1 MRDGSAGWPPDAR
14 HCLRLGV
21 MNDKLIVER
30 AQESFDVLVI
40 QANLAISTAR
50 GLGSWH
56 ALDKPFWIDPITY
69 AFVAAT
75 AYLKSEQ
82 KIRRGEPETR
92 LQFKRTFQA
101 LADAYGEPFGRVI
114 AEDRPLVPEEFAPER
129 DRELVERLL
138 DWQRTV
144 LAPPAEDIKY
154 GLPEALEP
162 VLLTVP
168 FFPLEQFPRALGRPR
183 WMDVN
188 IRLVQA
194 ALESDRFDPG
204 RLAVGLLVEDV
215 LFDEWEQ
222 FDWIYNAY
230 LDLPVRHLWFWIS
243 DNEEVDEMSAARA
256 QRLREVV
263 QRAVDRGKALHQ
275 AFGGSFSALLLS
287 DGLASVGHGV
297 NYWEHKTWEPIAGG
311 GVPPLR
317 YFYPPLRRRLPF
329 LDADA
334 VVPDDVATAEDFH
347 REICGCA
354 TCRDA
359 LDGSIENFARY
370 GQVELRSR
378 LDRFGNRITY
388 NVPLPESLVLT
399 KLHYLRAKRREVAET
414 TGDDF
419 DPRATLEWAIER
431 YDGRPVSVRPLRHWL
446 IAFSDAA

>member
-1 MRDGSAGWPPDAR
+1 
-14 HCLRLGV
+14 
-21 MNDKLIVER
+21 MNDKVIVER

-40 QANLAISTAR
+40 QANLAVSTAR

-56 ALDKPFWIDPITY
+56 ALDKPFWIDPIAY

-75 AYLKSEQ
+75 TYLKSEQ
-82 KIRRGEPETR
+82 KVRRGEPETR

-114 AEDRPLVPEEFAPER
+114 DEDRSLVPEDFALGR
-129 DRELVERLL
+129 DRELAEGLL
-138 DWQRTV
+138 EWQRTV
-144 LAPPAEDIKY
+144 LSPPAEDIKY
-154 GLPEALEP
+154 GLPEMLEP

-168 FFPLEQFPRALGRPR
+168 FFPLEPFPRALGRPR

-188 IRLVQA
+188 LRLAQA
-194 ALESDRFDPG
+194 AVDSQRYDTE
-204 RLAVGLLVEDV
+204 RLSVGLLVEDA
-215 LFDEWEQ
+215 LFDDWEQ
-222 FDWIYNAY
+222 FEWVYNAY

-243 DNEEVDEMSAARA
+243 DNDEVDEMSAIRA

-263 QRAVDRGKALHQ
+263 RLAVERDKVLHQ
-275 AFGGSFSALLLS
+275 AFGGSFSAFLLS
-287 DGLASVGHGV
+287 EGLASLGHGV
-297 NYWEHKTWEPIAGG
+297 NYWEHKSWEPIAGG

-317 YFYPPLRRRLPF
+317 YFYPPLRRRLQF

-334 VVPDDVATAEDFH
+334 VIPEDIVTVEDFH

-354 TCRDA
+354 TCLDA
-359 LDGSIENFARY
+359 LDGKIENFARY

-388 NVPLPESLVLT
+388 NVPLPESLTLT
-399 KLHYLRAKRREVAET
+399 KLHYLRAKGREIAET
-414 TGDDF
+414 TAEGF
-419 DPRATLEWAIER
+419 EPQATLESAILR

-446 IAFSDAA
+446 NAFSDVA

>member
-1 MRDGSAGWPPDAR
+1 
-14 HCLRLGV
+14 
-21 MNDKLIVER
+21 MNDKVIVER

-40 QANLAISTAR
+40 QANLAVSTAR

-56 ALDKPFWIDPITY
+56 TLDKPFWIDPIAY

-82 KIRRGEPETR
+82 KVRRGEPETR

-114 AEDRPLVPEEFAPER
+114 DEDRSLVPEDFAPER

-138 DWQRTV
+138 NWQRTV
-144 LAPPAEDIKY
+144 LSPPAEDIKY
-154 GLPEALEP
+154 GLPQTLEP

-168 FFPLEQFPRALGRPR
+168 FFPLGPFSRALGRPS

-188 IRLVQA
+188 IRLARA
-194 ALESDRFDPG
+194 AIDSGRYDTE
-204 RLAVGLLVEDV
+204 RLAVGLLVEDS
-215 LFDEWEQ
+215 LFDDWEQ
-222 FDWIYNAY
+222 FEGIYNAY
-230 LDLPVRHLWFWIS
+230 LDLPIRHLWFWIS
-243 DNEEVDEMSAARA
+243 DNDEVDEMSAVRA
-256 QRLREVV
+256 QRLRDVV
-263 QRAVDRGKALHQ
+263 RLAAERDKALHQ
-275 AFGGSFSALLLS
+275 AFGGSFSSFLLS
-287 DGLASVGHGV
+287 DGLASIGHGV
-297 NYWEHKTWEPIAGG
+297 NYWEHKSWEPIAGG

-317 YFYPPLRRRLPF
+317 YFYPPLRRRLQF

-334 VVPDDVATAEDFH
+334 VVPDDIVTVEDFH

-354 TCRDA
+354 TCQEA
-359 LDGSIENFARY
+359 LDGQIENFARY

-388 NVPLPESLVLT
+388 NVPLPESLALT
-399 KLHYLRAKRREVAET
+399 KLHYLRAKGREVAEAT
-414 TGDDF
+414 AGGF
-419 DPRATLEWAIER
+419 DPQATLRSAIER

>member
-1 MRDGSAGWPPDAR
+1 
-14 HCLRLGV
+14 
-21 MNDKLIVER
+21 MNDKAIVER

-40 QANLAISTAR
+40 QANLAVSTAR

-56 ALDKPFWIDPITY
+56 TLGKPFWIDPITY

-101 LADAYGEPFGRVI
+101 LADAFGEPFGRVI
-114 AEDRPLVPEEFAPER
+114 DEDRSLVPADFAPER
-129 DRELVERLL
+129 DRELVQRLL

-144 LAPPAEDIKY
+144 LSPPAEDIKY
-154 GLPEALEP
+154 GLPETLEP

-168 FFPLEQFPRALGRPR
+168 FFPLGPFPPSFGRPG

-188 IRLVQA
+188 IRLVRA
-194 ALESDRFDPG
+194 AVDSGLYDTE
-204 RLAVGLLVEDV
+204 RLSVGLLVEDV
-215 LFDEWEQ
+215 LFDNWEQ
-222 FDWIYNAY
+222 FDSIYNAY

-243 DNEEVDEMSAARA
+243 DNDEVDEMSPVRA

-263 QRAVDRGKALHQ
+263 RRAGARGKALHQ
-275 AFGGSFSALLLS
+275 AFGGSYSAFLLS
-287 DGLASVGHGV
+287 EGLASIGHGV

-311 GVPPLR
+311 GVAPLR
-317 YFYPPLRRRLPF
+317 YFYPPLRRRLQF

-334 VVPDDVATAEDFH
+334 VIPDDIVSVEDFH

-354 TCRDA
+354 TCREA
-359 LDGSIENFARY
+359 LDGRIENFARY

-378 LDRFGNRITY
+378 LDRFGNQITY
-388 NVPLPESLVLT
+388 NVPLPQSLVLT
-399 KLHYLRAKRREVAET
+399 KLHYLQAKALEVAEAT
-414 TGDDF
+414 AGDF
-419 DPRATLEWAIER
+419 DPQVTLESAIAR
-431 YDGRPVSVRPLRHWL
+431 YDGRSVSVRPLRHWL
-446 IAFSDAA
+446 IAFSDAD